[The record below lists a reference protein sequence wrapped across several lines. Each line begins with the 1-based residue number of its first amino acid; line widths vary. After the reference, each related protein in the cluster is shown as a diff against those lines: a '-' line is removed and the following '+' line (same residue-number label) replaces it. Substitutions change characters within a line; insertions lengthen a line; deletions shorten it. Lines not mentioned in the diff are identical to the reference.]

1 MQGPRRD
8 SDSADILTYFGEWH
22 KSEFPGYQRGNVLS
36 KKAGEGY
43 DPLSPPPPPSHSSGN
58 LHFQQKMMIRSMTM
72 EQYQYKSGS
81 HKQYE
86 LFVLL

>member
-1 MQGPRRD
+1 MQCPQRD
-8 SDSADILTYFGEWH
+8 SDSADIDIFWRMTQKRISRIPTWQRTFR
-22 KSEFPGYQRGNVLS
+22 KSRGGLW
-36 KKAGEGY
+36 
-43 DPLSPPPPPSHSSGN
+43 PPIPPPPPHSSGN
-58 LHFQQKMMIRSMTM
+58 LHFQQKMMIRSMTI